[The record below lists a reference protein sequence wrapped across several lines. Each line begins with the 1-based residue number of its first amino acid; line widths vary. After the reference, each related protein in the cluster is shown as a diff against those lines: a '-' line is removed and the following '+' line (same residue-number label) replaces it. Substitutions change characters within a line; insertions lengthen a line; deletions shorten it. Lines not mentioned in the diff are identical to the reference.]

1 MKFGSTFISL
11 YLMMI
16 LTFSGVSW
24 VLDEYWAQEL
34 EQDIESYTGYKSV
47 LLALGDLLNHRPLER
62 WPEILNQAS
71 SRLKLPVHLI
81 EKNASSRFKPAHQQM
96 LADGKVV
103 VYYEN
108 TSIRLYHLLADNSTL
123 ITLGPVKLP
132 TRPKQKAFIRVFF
145 LLVTALV
152 ILLWLWPLSRDL
164 DALQKSTRLFGK
176 GNLDIKAPTA
186 FTPTIAPVVKTFNMM
201 AERIKALIAEQQ
213 ELTNAVSHELRTP
226 LARTKFALQMLEKSA
241 DKEKSAQYIA
251 QIASDVTELDELI
264 NEMLVYA
271 SFEYNK
277 PALEL
282 RSYSIAEIIEY
293 QIEKHSCFSGDI
305 SFFSH
310 SEGLTLV
317 CDRHFIDRALNNYLV
332 NAVKYGR
339 GEIRITLNHDD
350 KYCYIRVEDNGGGVA
365 DDFKSLVFDAF
376 SRGDKSRSRE
386 TGGFGLGL
394 AIVQKIMLWHQGRA
408 YVEDSDLGGACFV
421 LCLPLNLHS

>member
-16 LTFSGVSW
+16 LTFTGVSW

-47 LLALGDLLNHRPLER
+47 LFALGDLLNHRPREQ
-62 WPEILNQAS
+62 WPIVLSQAS
-71 SRLKLPVHLI
+71 AKLKLPVNLI
-81 EKNASSRFKPAHQQM
+81 ERNADSRFKPEHQQM
-96 LADGKVV
+96 LASGEVV
-103 VYYEN
+103 VYYES
-108 TSIRLYHLLADNSTL
+108 TSIRLYHLLGDDTTL
-123 ITLGPVKLP
+123 ITLGPVKVP
-132 TRPKQKAFIRVFF
+132 TRPKQKAFIRIFF
-145 LLVTALV
+145 LLVTAVV

-201 AERIKALIAEQQ
+201 AERIKALLAEQK

-226 LARTKFALQMLEKSA
+226 LARTKFALQMLEKSE
-241 DKEKSAQYIA
+241 DREKSRQYIR
-251 QIASDVTELDELI
+251 QISSDVTELDELI

-271 SFEYNK
+271 AFEHDK
-277 PALEL
+277 PVLDFNAHA
-282 RSYSIAEIIEY
+282 IADIIEQ
-293 QIEKHSCFSGDI
+293 QIEKHSCFSGEL
-305 SFFSH
+305 SFINQTD
-310 SEGLTLV
+310 ELMLV
-317 CDRHFIDRALNNYLV
+317 CDRHFIDRAINNYLV
-332 NAVKYGR
+332 NAVKYGN
-339 GEIRITLNHDD
+339 GEICVRLTADND
-350 KYCYIRVEDNGGGVA
+350 YCYIRVEDNGDGVS

-376 SRGDKSRSRE
+376 SRGDESRSRE

-421 LCLPLNLHS
+421 LCLPLNPHW

>member
-16 LTFSGVSW
+16 LTFTGVSW

-47 LLALGDLLNHRPLER
+47 LFAVGDLLNHRPKEQ
-62 WPEILNQAS
+62 WPTILSQATTK
-71 SRLKLPVHLI
+71 LKLPVSLI
-81 EKNASSRFKPAHQQM
+81 EKNASSRFKAAQQEM
-96 LADGKVV
+96 LVSKEVV

-108 TSIRLYHLLADNSTL
+108 TSIRLYYLLGDHATL
-123 ITLGPVKLP
+123 LTLGPVKVP
-132 TRPKQKAFIRVFF
+132 TRPKQRAFIRIFF
-145 LLVTALV
+145 LLITALV

-164 DALQKSTRLFGK
+164 DALQKSTRLFGQ

-201 AERIKALIAEQQ
+201 AGRIKALIAEQK

-226 LARTKFALQMLEKSA
+226 LARTKFALQMLEKSE
-241 DKEKSAQYIA
+241 DKEKCRQYIR
-251 QIASDVTELDELI
+251 QISSDVTELDELI

-271 SFEYNK
+271 AFEHDK
-277 PALEL
+277 PVLEFTPH
-282 RSYSIAEIIEY
+282 AVADIIG
-293 QIEKHSCFSGDI
+293 QQLEKHSCFSGEL
-305 SFFSH
+305 SFINQTD
-310 SEGLTLV
+310 ELILV
-317 CDRHFIDRALNNYLV
+317 CDRHFIDRAVNNYLV
-332 NAVKYGR
+332 NAVKYGN
-339 GEIRITLNHDD
+339 GEICIRLSKDNEH
-350 KYCYIRVEDNGGGVA
+350 CYIRVEDNGDGVA

-376 SRGDKSRSRE
+376 SRGDISRSRE

-394 AIVQKIMLWHQGRA
+394 AIVQKIMHWHQGRA

-421 LCLPLNLHS
+421 LCLPLTPHW

>member
-16 LTFSGVSW
+16 LTFTGVSW

-34 EQDIESYTGYKSV
+34 EQDVESYTGYKSV
-47 LLALGDLLNHRPLER
+47 VLALGGLLNHRPDVL
-62 WPEILNQAS
+62 WPLILDQAS
-71 SRLKLPVHLI
+71 QRLKLPVHLI
-81 EKNASSRFKPAHQQM
+81 EKNAVTHFTSEQQTM
-96 LADGKVV
+96 LASGQVV

-108 TSIRLYHLLADNSTL
+108 TSIRLYQLLGDNSTL
-123 ITLGPVKLP
+123 LALGPVKVP

-145 LLVTALV
+145 LLITALV

-201 AERIKALIAEQQ
+201 AERIKTLIAEQQ

-226 LARTKFALQMLEKSA
+226 LARTKFALQMLEKSR
-241 DKEKSAQYIA
+241 DSEKSAQYIA
-251 QIASDVTELDELI
+251 QISSDVTELDELI
-264 NEMLVYA
+264 NEMLLYA
-271 SFEYNK
+271 AFEHDK
-277 PALEL
+277 PVLDFKPQPLAD
-282 RSYSIAEIIEY
+282 IIEQ
-293 QIEKHSCFSGDI
+293 QIAKHSCFNGDI
-305 SFFSH
+305 SFINH
-310 SEGLTLV
+310 TQALQLV
-317 CDRHFIDRALNNYLV
+317 CDRRFIDRALNNYLA

-339 GEIRITLNHDD
+339 GEIRVALTADD
-350 KYCYIRVEDNGGGVA
+350 KHCYIRVEDNGGGVA

-376 SRGDKSRSRE
+376 SRGDKSRNRE

-394 AIVQKIMLWHQGRA
+394 AIVQKIMLWHRGRA

-421 LCLPLNLHS
+421 LCLPLTPDW